1 MIDRKIRETRSKEE
15 KKKTKIR
22 AVITAICVLIVLH
35 FDLKI
40 MNSVG
45 KALLVDGEPVIPGVG
60 LIQLLVG
67 IVFFGI
73 GKHILQVETRKRLY
87 CANYRTKIFK
97 KTAAIGLFV

>member
-1 MIDRKIRETRSKEE
+1 MIDRNIRETRSKEE
-15 KKKTKIR
+15 TKKAKIR
-22 AVITAICVLIVLH
+22 AVITAVCVLIVLH

-40 MNSVG
+40 MNSVR

-73 GKHILQVETRKRLY
+73 VLYVVYKIGKSRQQ
-87 CANYRTKIFK
+87 
-97 KTAAIGLFV
+97 KTE

>member
-1 MIDRKIRETRSKEE
+1 MIDRNIRETRSKEE
-15 KKKTKIR
+15 TKKARIR

-40 MNSVG
+40 MNSVR

-73 GKHILQVETRKRLY
+73 VLYVVYKIGKSRQQ
-87 CANYRTKIFK
+87 
-97 KTAAIGLFV
+97 KTE

>member
-1 MIDRKIRETRSKEE
+1 MIDRKIRETRSREE
-15 KKKTKIR
+15 TKKAKIR
-22 AVITAICVLIVLH
+22 AVITAVCVLIVLH

-67 IVFFGI
+67 AAFFGLILYTVYKI
-73 GKHILQVETRKRLY
+73 GKSRQQ
-87 CANYRTKIFK
+87 K
-97 KTAAIGLFV
+97 KK

>member
-1 MIDRKIRETRSKEE
+1 MITFEPLKEYAMIDRNIREARSKEE
-15 KKKTKIR
+15 TKKAKIR

-35 FDLKI
+35 FDLRI

-73 GKHILQVETRKRLY
+73 VLYVVYKIGKSRQQ
-87 CANYRTKIFK
+87 
-97 KTAAIGLFV
+97 KTE

>member
-1 MIDRKIRETRSKEE
+1 MIDRNIRETRSKEE
-15 KKKTKIR
+15 TKKAKIR

-40 MNSVG
+40 MNTVG

-67 IVFFGI
+67 VVFFGI
-73 GKHILQVETRKRLY
+73 VLYVVYKIGKSRQQ
-87 CANYRTKIFK
+87 
-97 KTAAIGLFV
+97 KTE

>member
-1 MIDRKIRETRSKEE
+1 MIDRNIRETRSKEE
-15 KKKTKIR
+15 TKKAKIR

-45 KALLVDGEPVIPGVG
+45 KALFVDGEPVIPGVG

-67 IVFFGI
+67 IVFFGLVLYVVYKI
-73 GKHILQVETRKRLY
+73 GKSRQQ
-87 CANYRTKIFK
+87 
-97 KTAAIGLFV
+97 KTE